1 MNSDN
6 YYEGVHIIIK
16 KPKPMGTDIE
26 NKYEF
31 ELKDDLE
38 HVHTISLLLV
48 LDSPE
53 KAELFKMLVSKYVSL
68 HNEGAENYSLD
79 KPPYTPISNEMKLV
93 AEELKKDLQRY
104 AQHRLSM
111 DPDLLRMS
119 QLMFNVVQDI
129 ENQLNDL
136 ISR

>member
-1 MNSDN
+1 MNNDN
-6 YYEGVHIIIK
+6 YYEGVRIIIK
-16 KPKPMGTDIE
+16 KPKPAGTE

-38 HVHTISLLLV
+38 HVHMISLLLV

-68 HNEGAENYSLD
+68 YNESAENYSLH
-79 KPPYTPISNEMKLV
+79 KPPYIPISNEMKPV

-119 QLMFNVVQDI
+119 QLTFNVVRDI
-129 ENQLNDL
+129 ENQLNDQV
-136 ISR
+136 SR

>member
-1 MNSDN
+1 MNNDN
-6 YYEGVHIIIK
+6 YYEGVRIIIK
-16 KPKPMGTDIE
+16 KPKPAGTE

-38 HVHTISLLLV
+38 HVHMISLLLV

-68 HNEGAENYSLD
+68 YNESAENYSLH
-79 KPPYTPISNEMKLV
+79 KPPYIPISNEMKPV

-104 AQHRLSM
+104 AQLHLSI

-119 QLMFNVVQDI
+119 QLTFNVVQDI
-129 ENQLNDL
+129 ENQLNDQV
-136 ISR
+136 SRS